1 VALAEGML
9 SVELVKVEGDW
20 LWCSGMTGN
29 MLEVGFGY
37 FGRLGLESVEGRMR
51 ISLVMWSPLHCVVDF
66 SGCGLMQ
73 RLCRILL
80 NFLFRLKIDGAIFCV
95 MVGFI
100 AMIHAVWWFHCV
112 WASAAPQAMVQSS
125 ASLVVLG
132 DL

>member
-29 MLEVGFGY
+29 MLEVGFRY

-66 SGCGLMQ
+66 SGCGLIR

-80 NFLFRLKIDGAIFCV
+80 HFLFRLKIDGAIFCA

-100 AMIHAVWWFHCV
+100 AMV
-112 WASAAPQAMVQSS
+112 
-125 ASLVVLG
+125 
-132 DL
+132 